1 MFSNKS
7 LRNLIL
13 PLIVEQF
20 LAVTIGIANTA
31 MVSSCGEAAVS
42 GVSLV
47 DSINILLINLFSS
60 IATGGAVVASQYL
73 GKGERWNANKIA
85 NQLEYFS
92 LAAALLI
99 SALAILFRDFALQA
113 IFQDIAD
120 DVMQNARTY
129 FFVSALSYPFLAVYN
144 AGAALFRS
152 MGNSKISMFISILMN
167 IVNITVS
174 AVGIYSFN
182 LGVLGAAI
190 ASLCARVLGGVLI
203 TLLLLNPTREIHLD
217 QIWKIKIYPQY
228 IKKIMKIGVPSGLEN
243 SVFQLGKILT
253 MSIVSSFGT
262 AAITA
267 NAVAGNLSS
276 IQIIPGNA
284 IGMSML
290 TIVGQSVGA
299 SDLEGAKKYT
309 KKLMKLAYLS
319 VWVMTVLIFAG
330 KDPILGVYHLS
341 AETTQILIQLFIV
354 HAVCCVLFWPL
365 SFTLPNALRAAGD
378 AKFTMIASLF
388 SMWIFRIG
396 FSYLLAFTFQTGVLG
411 IWIAMCIDW
420 LFRAICFMIRFR
432 NGKWKNH
439 RLV

>member
-330 KDPILGVYHLS
+330 KDLILGVYHLS